1 MALTT
6 GRKVTCDPN
15 PTSDEIVKLSFPALI
30 LLAAI
35 RATIASGQ
43 VRPNEPTKEE
53 IEQAYRSKSGGTL
66 IPRHEWEHWR
76 IKEIRGW
83 KLHFK
88 RISEKRLP
96 GVITL
101 KYEAIA
107 KKNSS
112 CADYEI
118 TDTMP
123 LTPANPQVKPILVVD
138 SNGVRACR

>member
-1 MALTT
+1 
-6 GRKVTCDPN
+6 
-15 PTSDEIVKLSFPALI
+15 VKLSVPALI

-35 RATIASGQ
+35 RATIASCQ
-43 VRPNEPTKEE
+43 VRRNEPTKEE
-53 IEQAYRSKSGGTL
+53 IAQAYRSKSGGTGTY
-66 IPRHEWEHWR
+66 IPRHEWERWR

-88 RISEKRLP
+88 RISEKRFP

-101 KYEAIA
+101 KYEAVA
-107 KKNSS
+107 KKSRS

-123 LTPANPQVKPILVVD
+123 LTPANPQMKPILVVD
-138 SNGVRACR
+138 SNGVKACR

>member
-1 MALTT
+1 
-6 GRKVTCDPN
+6 
-15 PTSDEIVKLSFPALI
+15 VKPSVPALI

-35 RATIASGQ
+35 RATIVSGQ
-43 VRPNEPTKEE
+43 VPPNEPTKEE
-53 IEQAYRSKSGGTL
+53 IAHAYRSKSGATGTF

-88 RISEKRLP
+88 RISEKRFP

-101 KYEAIA
+101 EYEAVA

-123 LTPANPQVKPILVVD
+123 LTPANPQMKPILVVD
-138 SNGVRACR
+138 SNRREGLPIGSGPARPLWIY

>member
-6 GRKVTCDPN
+6 RRKVTCDPN
-15 PTSDEIVKLSFPALI
+15 STSDEMVKLSVPALI

-53 IEQAYRSKSGGTL
+53 IAQAYRSKSGGTGTY

-88 RISEKRLP
+88 RISEKRFP
-96 GVITL
+96 GVIQL
-101 KYEAIA
+101 PVRARRQKEQPV
-107 KKNSS
+107 
-112 CADYEI
+112 C
-118 TDTMP
+118 
-123 LTPANPQVKPILVVD
+123 
-138 SNGVRACR
+138 GVRDN